1 MNERELLAKRA
12 QLINQARAMLEAV
25 EKEKRDFT
33 TEEQTNY
40 DAIFSDVAK
49 IDKKIENLRKLGTVD
64 DEEIRS
70 SEPERPE
77 GGAGGASP
85 QEEARTRAFDAFL
98 RRGTILPE
106 LRALQA
112 DSDAAG
118 GFYTTPQQF
127 VNRLIQAIDDQV
139 FIRQWAT
146 PNTVTQAQS
155 LGVPT
160 LAADPADAD
169 WTSELGTGNEDSS
182 MNFGKRELKP
192 NPLAKRI
199 KVSNRLLRLTPD
211 VEALTIQRLAYKFGI
226 TFETAGMTGHGAN
239 QPLGVFTASSDGIS
253 TNRDVSTDN
262 TTTAF
267 TADGIKN
274 AKYHLKGGYWARSRW
289 MFHRDGVKMLAKL
302 KDSENRYLW
311 QNSVQLGQPDVLE
324 GIPLFTSEYVP
335 NTFTAGL
342 YVGILGDFSYY
353 WIADALDFSIQ
364 RLNELYAATNQTGF
378 IGRLESDGMP
388 VLEEAFVR
396 VKLAPS

>member
-12 QLINQARAMLEAV
+12 ELINQARAMLEAA
-25 EKEKRDFT
+25 EKEKRDFSA
-33 TEEQTNY
+33 EEQTNY
-40 DAIFSDVAK
+40 DAIFADMSK
-49 IDKKIENLRKLGTVD
+49 IDKKLENLRKLGTVD
-64 DEEIRS
+64 DGEFRS
-70 SEPERPE
+70 AEPEKPE
-77 GGAGGASP
+77 GSERGNRSP
-85 QEEARTRAFDAFL
+85 EEEKRTRAFDAFL
-98 RRGTILPE
+98 RRGAILPE

-182 MNFGKRELKP
+182 MSFGKRELKP

-199 KVSNRLLRLTPD
+199 KISNRLLRLTPE
-211 VEALTIQRLAYKFGI
+211 VESLVILRLAYKFGI
-226 TFETAGMTGHGAN
+226 TYEKAGMTGNGAN
-239 QPLGVFTASSDGIS
+239 QPLGVFTASADGIS
-253 TNRDVSTDN
+253 TSRDMSTDN
-262 TTTAF
+262 TATAF
-267 TADGIKN
+267 TTDGLKN
-274 AKYHLKGGYWARSRW
+274 AKYALKGGYWPRARW
-289 MFHRDGVKMLAKL
+289 LFHRDGVKLLAKL
-302 KDSENRYLW
+302 KDGDGRYMW
-311 QNSVQLGQPDVLE
+311 QNSIQLGQPDMLD

-335 NTFTAGL
+335 NTFTTGL

-396 VKLAPS
+396 VKLA